1 MRRRVGHGQE
11 SDHGWNGGRSD
22 YPELWPVF
30 PPRHKPSTTLLAVAG
45 VPTAPQA
52 PPTLLAVAGVPTAP
66 QAPVPDYHST
76 DLADALT

>member
-30 PPRHKPSTTLLAVAG
+30 PPRPKPST
-45 VPTAPQA
+45 
-52 PPTLLAVAGVPTAP
+52 TLLAVAGVPTAP